1 MKNLKELQEEID
13 NKYNNKD
20 ISIRFEGSIRTYF
33 IIENS
38 RSLVTKRT
46 ILIGSLEKDNQEIES
61 DLADVEEINISLN
74 IELKMNGNY
83 TIYLYYI

>member
-1 MKNLKELQEEID
+1 MEKLKELQQEIEG
-13 NKYNNKD
+13 KYNRKNV
-20 ISIRFEGSIRTYF
+20 SIRFEGSIRTYF
-33 IIENS
+33 VIENA

-46 ILIGSLEKDNQEIES
+46 ILIGSLEKDNQEIEI
-61 DLADVEEINISLN
+61 DLADVEEINIGLN

>member
-1 MKNLKELQEEID
+1 MENLKELQEEID

-33 IIENS
+33 VIENA
-38 RSLVTKRT
+38 RSLVTKKT
-46 ILIGSLEKDNQEIES
+46 ILIGSLEKDNQEFEI
-61 DLADVEEINISLN
+61 DLADVEEVNIGLN